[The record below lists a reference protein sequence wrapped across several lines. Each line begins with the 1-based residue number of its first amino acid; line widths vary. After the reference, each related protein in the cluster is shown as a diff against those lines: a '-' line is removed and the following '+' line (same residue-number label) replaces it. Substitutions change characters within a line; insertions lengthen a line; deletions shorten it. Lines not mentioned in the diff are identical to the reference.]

1 MLLRRCKLTISYLM
15 QPSPF
20 ENRAELPHHQI
31 DTHLQP
37 SIASLFVPPR
47 ESVDEFSS
55 YKLIKRHGHPGL
67 FRFCPHRGF
76 GVRYVIWHN
85 SSTGTYMYYMHNLG
99 DALAIKFLVA
109 TVWILDTLQVSF
121 MCHALCFYLI
131 TNYGVPSS
139 LDYAVWS
146 LPVSILMNVLTVFAF
161 QCFFARQIYYL
172 CAPRMKWW
180 ITALIMIFILTQLG
194 FGIETVVLGFF
205 SPSPSVATQ
214 TTSYGVTPFAAIIAL
229 ADVLITISLCILFY
243 GKGSVSAYP
252 STKRLLN
259 TLVVYTVNRCVLNLL
274 VAIAVLV
281 MSVEDKTT
289 WLLGWTFVV
298 GKCQFPC
305 LSNDRRDNPVY
316 HRIIYANS
324 LLASLNSRE
333 HLRSQ
338 GADTLSDLRLSL
350 HFANPPKLPEGIES
364 SKNGEGHFDIPEMA
378 VMDISAD
385 AAFDKTTT
393 LRREGEV

>member
-1 MLLRRCKLTISYLM
+1 
-15 QPSPF
+15 
-20 ENRAELPHHQI
+20 
-31 DTHLQP
+31 
-37 SIASLFVPPR
+37 
-47 ESVDEFSS
+47 
-55 YKLIKRHGHPGL
+55 
-67 FRFCPHRGF
+67 
-76 GVRYVIWHN
+76 
-85 SSTGTYMYYMHNLG
+85 
-99 DALAIKFLVA
+99 
-109 TVWILDTLQVSF
+109 
-121 MCHALCFYLI
+121 
-131 TNYGVPSS
+131 
-139 LDYAVWS
+139 
-146 LPVSILMNVLTVFAF
+146 
-161 QCFFARQIYYL
+161 
-172 CAPRMKWW
+172 MKWW

-298 GKCQFPC
+298 GK
-305 LSNDRRDNPVY
+305 S
-316 HRIIYANS
+316 
-324 LLASLNSRE
+324 SLNSRE